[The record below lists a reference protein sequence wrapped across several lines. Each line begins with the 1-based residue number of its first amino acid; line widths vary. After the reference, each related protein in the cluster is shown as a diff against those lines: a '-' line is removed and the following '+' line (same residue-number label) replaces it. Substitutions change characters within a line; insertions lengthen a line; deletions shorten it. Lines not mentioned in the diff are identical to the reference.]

1 MAKSRSTPIHLIV
14 MLLVTYFLCT
24 VGKSNALACP
34 LPPELA
40 TKLHVD
46 QVAVD
51 SASSDYGNIVH
62 SKPAAVLY
70 PSSIEDIQR
79 LVRSSYN
86 CPIPFGISV
95 RGNGHSVNGQDM
107 ARDGVVV
114 DMKSLRENKHG
125 IKIRVYKNHLFA
137 DVGGEQLWI
146 DVLHTTAAQGLS
158 PVSWTDFLYLS
169 VGGTLSNAG
178 ISGQTFLHG
187 PQISNVYELDVI
199 TGNGELV
206 TCSKR
211 NNSDL
216 FDSVLG
222 GLGQF
227 GIITRARIAL
237 RSAPAKVRW
246 SRAFY
251 SDFSGFIRDQERIAR
266 GSQRDV
272 ANYLEGSLVLDNG
285 TPTEWITSFFPPALL
300 PRIMS
305 LVKKHGIIY
314 CLELTKYYFV
324 DDIASE
330 IDQDLQQVFKDF
342 AHVPGFIDAKF
353 VSHQDFLTRVPNV
366 ENESLTHPWQNLFI
380 PKSRISDFNSGVLR
394 EIVLK
399 RNITTGPVLF
409 YPLNRHK
416 WDAKSSAVIPDEEI
430 FYTTSFLHTGGID
443 NWQVYDDQN
452 KAVVRFCEEA
462 GIKIVKYLADYTTIE
477 EWIKHFGSKWTTF
490 RERKAQY
497 DPKNILSPGQKIFN
511 GI

>member
-1 MAKSRSTPIHLIV
+1 MVKSPSTPIHLIV
-14 MLLVTYFLCT
+14 VLLVTYFVCAM
-24 VGKSNALACP
+24 GKSNALTCP

-46 QVAVD
+46 PVAID
-51 SASSDYGNIVH
+51 SASTDYGNIVH
-62 SKPAAVLY
+62 SRPAAVLY
-70 PSSIEDIQR
+70 PSSIEDIQG
-79 LVRSSYN
+79 LVKSSYN

-95 RGNGHSVNGQDM
+95 RGNGHSVDGQDM

-114 DMKSLRENKHG
+114 DMKSLRENKTG
-125 IKIRVYKNHLFA
+125 IKIRVSKNHLFA

-199 TGNGELV
+199 TGKGELV
-206 TCSKR
+206 TCSKG

-216 FDSVLG
+216 FDAVLG

-237 RSAPAKVRW
+237 RPAPTKVRW

-251 SDFSGFIRDQERIAR
+251 SNFSDFIRDQERIVR
-266 GSQRDV
+266 GGQRDV
-272 ANYLEGSLVLDNG
+272 ANYLEGLLMFDNG
-285 TPTEWITSFFPPALL
+285 TPTEWITSFFHPTQL

-305 LVKKHGIIY
+305 L
-314 CLELTKYYFV
+314 
-324 DDIASE
+324 
-330 IDQDLQQVFKDF
+330 DLQQVFKDF

-353 VSHQDFLTRVPNV
+353 VSYQEFLTRVPNV
-366 ENESLTHPWQNLFI
+366 ENESQTHPWQNLFI
-380 PKSRISDFNSGVLR
+380 PQSRISDFNVGVLR
-394 EIVLK
+394 DIVLK

-416 WDAKSSAVIPDEEI
+416 WDAELSAVIPDEDI
-430 FYTTSFLHTGGID
+430 FYTASFLHTSGID
-443 NWQVYDDQN
+443 NWQVYEDQN
-452 KAVVRFCEEA
+452 KAVIKFCEEA
-462 GIKIVKYLADYTTIE
+462 GIKIVKYIADYTTTE

-511 GI
+511 GV

>member
-1 MAKSRSTPIHLIV
+1 MEKSPSTPIHLMV
-14 MLLVTYFLCT
+14 VLLVTYFVCT
-24 VGKSNALACP
+24 MGKSNALTCP

-40 TKLHVD
+40 AKLHVD
-46 QVAVD
+46 PAAID
-51 SASSDYGNIVH
+51 SASTDYGNIVH

-79 LVRSSYN
+79 LVKSSYN
-86 CPIPFGISV
+86 CSIPFGISV
-95 RGNGHSVNGQDM
+95 RGNGHSVDGQDM

-114 DMKSLRENKHG
+114 DMKSLRENKTG
-125 IKIRVYKNHLFA
+125 IKIRVSKNHLFA

-199 TGNGELV
+199 TGKGELV

-237 RSAPAKVRW
+237 RPAPTKVRW

-251 SDFSGFIRDQERIAR
+251 SNFSDFTRDQERIVR
-266 GSQRDV
+266 GGQRDV
-272 ANYLEGSLVLDNG
+272 ANYLEGLLMFDNG
-285 TPTEWITSFFPPALL
+285 TPTEWITSFFHPTQL
-300 PRIMS
+300 PQIMS
-305 LVKKHGIIY
+305 LVKTYGILY
-314 CLELTKYYFV
+314 CLELTKYHFIE
-324 DDIASE
+324 DIESE

-353 VSHQDFLTRVPNV
+353 VSYQEFLTRVPDV
-366 ENESLTHPWQNLFI
+366 ENESQTHPWQNLFI
-380 PKSRISDFNSGVLR
+380 PQSRISDFNVGVLR
-394 EIVLK
+394 DIVLK

-416 WDAKSSAVIPDEEI
+416 WDAELSAVIPDEDI
-430 FYTTSFLHTGGID
+430 FYTASFLHTSGID

-452 KAVVRFCEEA
+452 KAVIKFCEEA

-511 GI
+511 GV